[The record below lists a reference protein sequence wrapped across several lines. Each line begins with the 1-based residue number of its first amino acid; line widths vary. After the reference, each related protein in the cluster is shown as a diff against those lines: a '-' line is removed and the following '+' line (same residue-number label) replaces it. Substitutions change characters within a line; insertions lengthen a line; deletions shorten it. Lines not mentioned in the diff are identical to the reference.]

1 MENRSIIPDD
11 ILSCKICY
19 YSYNK
24 TDRKPLILTCG
35 HTFCKDTI
43 SKLIN
48 EKQQN
53 AIECPIC
60 KTITPCNVPEDMIV
74 NYELLE
80 MIPDRNRPFA

>member
-1 MENRSIIPDD
+1 MQNNMPDN
-11 ILSCKICY
+11 LLQCKICCE
-19 YSYNK
+19 SYNK
-24 TDRKPLILTCG
+24 TDRKPLILPCG

-48 EKQQN
+48 KKQQN